1 MRQQLTSSKLVCQC
15 GNELVQNAT
24 YTNETYSPTVAHLT
38 HSTMLQLAIYVFTLV
53 AQAVSLPTGFAI
65 LSYNLLLFL
74 FKAKTVN
81 QKLNLIEIKHNLER

>member
-1 MRQQLTSSKLVCQC
+1 MIIK
-15 GNELVQNAT
+15 
-24 YTNETYSPTVAHLT
+24 
-38 HSTMLQLAIYVFTLV
+38 AIYVFTLV